1 MSCHTQQWSLR
12 VSCLESGIFFL
23 PLGFVQVYSG
33 KLQKMWTTE
42 FRGDYTGSI
51 EGQGKKKNC
60 GSCAPGGEKPFPT
73 ESPVQSSEGP

>member
-1 MSCHTQQWSLR
+1 MSCHTQQWSKR

-33 KLQKMWTTE
+33 KLQKTWTTE

-51 EGQGKKKNC
+51 EGQG
-60 GSCAPGGEKPFPT
+60 
-73 ESPVQSSEGP
+73 